1 MNSVNINPGICG
13 LTSKII
19 IETEDM
25 QEVNIKIESQ
35 CPHIMEMAKE
45 IQAID
50 GFVECFTRFQDSR
63 VYNAA
68 FKYCKHVACPVPSGI
83 IKGIEI
89 ACGLALPKTVR
100 IDFE

>member
-13 LTSKII
+13 LISKII
-19 IETEDM
+19 IQTEDM
-25 QEVNIKIESQ
+25 QEVNIKIQSQ
-35 CPHIMEMAKE
+35 CPQIMEMAKE
-45 IQAID
+45 IHEID
-50 GFVECFTRFQDSR
+50 GFVECFAKIQDSK

-68 FKYCKHVACPVPSGI
+68 QKYCKHVACPVPSGI

-89 ACGLALPKTVR
+89 ACGLALPKTVS

>member
-25 QEVNIKIESQ
+25 QVVNIKIESQ
-35 CPHIMEMAKE
+35 CPYIMQMAKE
-45 IQAID
+45 IQEID
-50 GFVECFTRFQDSR
+50 GFVECFAKFQNPR

-68 FKYCKHVACPVPSGI
+68 QKYCKHVACPVPSGI

-89 ACGLALPKTVR
+89 ACGLALPKTVK

>member
-19 IETEDM
+19 IQTEDM
-25 QEVNIKIESQ
+25 QEVSIKIESQ
-35 CPHIMEMAKE
+35 CPYIMEMANN
-45 IQAID
+45 IQEID
-50 GFVECFTRFQDSR
+50 GFVECFSKFQDSK

-68 FKYCKHVACPVPSGI
+68 QKYCKHVGCPVPSGI

-89 ACGLALPKTVR
+89 ACGLALSKTVR

>member
-1 MNSVNINPGICG
+1 MSVVNINPGICG
-13 LTSKII
+13 LISKII

-25 QEVNIKIESQ
+25 QEVIIKIESL
-35 CPHIMEMAKE
+35 CPYIMEMAKE
-45 IQAID
+45 IQEID
-50 GFVECFTRFQDSR
+50 GFVECFAKFQDSK

-68 FKYCKHVACPVPSGI
+68 QKYSKHVACPVPSGI

-89 ACGLALPKTVR
+89 ACGLALPKPVK